1 MAKLRITWI
10 KSEIGHP
17 AEQRRAL
24 DALGLHR
31 LNQSVVQEDS
41 ASLRGMVKKVRHL
54 LKVEV
59 AK

>member
-17 AEQRRAL
+17 ADQRRAL
-24 DALGLHR
+24 DALGLHK
-31 LNQSVVQEDS
+31 LNHSVVKEDS

-54 LKVEV
+54 VKVEV
-59 AK
+59 VK